1 MHPHPLFPFNHTIP
15 SWHKTLFC
23 AVCSVPPENRMSD
36 VIGKSCA
43 DTHKAYSCLQ
53 RKHKIKNGCILARS
67 KPFCLCENSIVCMP
81 DKMPEKRCVFVRTKA
96 ALELK
101 GALSAARCAQFTLQ
115 ERTYRMIQMVF
126 VFNTLPYHS
135 LTILYCLS

>member
-1 MHPHPLFPFNHTIP
+1 MHPHPLFPFNHIIP
-15 SWHKTLFC
+15 PWHKTFFC

-36 VIGKSCA
+36 VTGKSCA

-81 DKMPEKRCVFVRTKA
+81 GKMPERRCVFVRTKA

-101 GALSAARCAQFTLQ
+101 GALSAARCAQFTLR
-115 ERTYRMIQMVF
+115 ERTNERT
-126 VFNTLPYHS
+126 N
-135 LTILYCLS
+135 LSYDTNGLCFQYVAVS